1 MSENAPV
8 APAPPP
14 VPQPS
19 ATAAPAAPPGDGQKP
34 TKALDAAVRRTVALK
49 GKEAEL
55 AKREEALK
63 PILELEA
70 LAKSNPAEAFKRL
83 TGEGFLEA
91 YKSITNDVVGSQD
104 EAAAL
109 AALPKTVQEKLAR
122 LEALEKQGPVV
133 EALEKR
139 LGEIEKRRLDAE
151 TTLVE
156 RQKQEVATRVY
167 SAGFEAVKAVAAELP
182 LLLAHPEKDA
192 RLQARWVGKMKGV
205 SAELASMKPEQ
216 RQQKGAELVLE
227 AAREEQAA
235 LEAEI
240 GWVLQTPWARG
251 KMAGVKGG
259 AKPTSSAPA
268 VSASTQAT
276 PKPPRTGTPGSLGE
290 PSAPDLRK
298 MTHTERIRHLSALER
313 AGTLFKKP

>member
-1 MSENAPV
+1 
-8 APAPPP
+8 
-14 VPQPS
+14 
-19 ATAAPAAPPGDGQKP
+19 
-34 TKALDAAVRRTVALK
+34 LDAAVRRTVALK

-235 LEAEI
+235 LEAEM